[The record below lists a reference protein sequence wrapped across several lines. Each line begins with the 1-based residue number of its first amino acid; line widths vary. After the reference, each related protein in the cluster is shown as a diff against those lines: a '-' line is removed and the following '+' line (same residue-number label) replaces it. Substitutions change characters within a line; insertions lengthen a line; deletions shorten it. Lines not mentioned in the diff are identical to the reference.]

1 MSTMQETVIEAG
13 RPEKHYWIDIWKFR
27 ELLWILGMR
36 DVTVRY
42 KQTIFGVAWSVVRPL
57 SFLAVLWFAFSKVA
71 KLPSE
76 PGVPYLL
83 MAYPGILLWNF
94 FANAFTQVSSSI
106 VHNANLVSKVY
117 FPRLIMPVSSI
128 MVGAIDFLVGFA
140 LIIPLYLYYG
150 FVPGWQ
156 LIFVPF
162 FLLLAFLAAFG
173 FGLIF
178 AVFNVKYRDFTQVA
192 PFIIQFGF
200 YASPVGYTSE
210 AIANNWWYG
219 LYNLN
224 PVVGLIDGFRWSLLG
239 GYAPFRMESFLPA
252 ILIILAA
259 SVISIIFFRKREN
272 TFVDYI

>member
-1 MSTMQETVIEAG
+1 MVNTQETVIEAG
-13 RPEKHYWIDIWKFR
+13 RSEKHYWIDIWKFR

-42 KQTIFGVAWSVVRPL
+42 KQTVFGVAWSIVRPL
-57 SFLAVLWFAFSKVA
+57 SFLGVLWFAFSKVA
-71 KLPSE
+71 NLPSE

-94 FANAFTQVSSSI
+94 FANAFQQVASSI
-106 VHNANLVSKVY
+106 VHNSNLVSKVY

-128 MVGAIDFLVGFA
+128 MVGAIDFMVGFA
-140 LIIPLYLYYG
+140 LMIPLYLWYQ

-156 LIFVPF
+156 ILFVPL
-162 FLLLAFLAAFG
+162 FLFLAFLAAFG

-178 AVFNVKYRDFTQVA
+178 SVLNVKYRDFTQVV

-200 YASPVGYTSE
+200 YACPVGYTAR
-210 AIANNWWYG
+210 AIENNWWYPI
-219 LYNLN
+219 YNLN
-224 PVVGLIDGFRWSLLG
+224 PIVGLIDGFRWSLLG
-239 GYAPFRMESFLPA
+239 GYAPFRMESFIP
-252 ILIILAA
+252 
-259 SVISIIFFRKREN
+259 SVIMILSATVISVIFFRRREN